1 MVIAPFARSRHGC
14 RNLGFANIRN
24 FNIRLCHI
32 SAKSVERLWRYH
44 DIMAFENGRRPPS
57 WIFILKFL
65 TTTAA
70 KGPILHH
77 RAKRCKDRSSFR
89 RDVAFFR
96 FSYTAVAAI
105 LYFQK
110 FVILT
115 VGRLYKANV
124 RHGVKF
130 CQKSA
135 KRLRRYRD
143 LIDFKMAVVSHK
155 FLKLHF

>member
-1 MVIAPFARSRHGC
+1 LLYFIKIGRTVVEISRH
-14 RNLGFANIRN
+14 NDFSEWSPSAIFGF
-24 FNIRLCHI
+24 LY
-32 SAKSVERLWRYH
+32 S
-44 DIMAFENGRRPPS
+44 
-57 WIFILKFL
+57 KFL
-65 TTTAA
+65 TARA
-70 KGPILHH
+70 IKGPILHH

-110 FVILT
+110 FVIFT

-143 LIDFKMAVVSHK
+143 LLNFKMAVVSHK